1 MTLSGTTPTRQNYS
15 FAGWA
20 TSENGVV
27 SYSAGGTYTSN
38 SAITL
43 YAIWSGNP
51 YTISLNNQSA
61 TSAGTTAIY
70 GTYGTGIYLDSSKT
84 NMMTTSANGITI
96 PSKNNVVTY
105 NYNGSGAANTSAT
118 ATCGFGGYYTGTN
131 GSGTQMIANT
141 GKITNSLTNVAFSGN
156 TTLYAKWTLGSVT
169 LPNATRT
176 NYIFNGW
183 YTSASG
189 GSKVGN
195 AGASY
200 TPPSSTT
207 LYAQWLPNPQVSF
220 SSSAKIVDGS
230 DWKYIDSHIQWICKP
245 KLEVFA
251 VGNGSISYQWY
262 KSINGGQFSPI
273 SGASS
278 SVYEDSYYS
287 GSFSSMSYYCVVTC
301 VIDGARKTIT
311 SETLNARV
319 LIKT

>member
-1 MTLSGTTPTRQNYS
+1 MTPTRQNYS

-20 TSENGVV
+20 TSGNGEV
-27 SYSAGGTYTSN
+27 SYSAGGKYTSN

-70 GTYGTGIYLDSSKT
+70 GIYGKGIYSDASKT
-84 NMMTTSANGITI
+84 ILMTPSANGITI
-96 PSKNNVVTY
+96 PTKKNVVTY
-105 NYNGSGAANTSAT
+105 NYNGSGASNTSAT
-118 ATCGFGGYYTGTN
+118 ANCGFGGYYTGTN

-183 YTSASG
+183 YTAASG

-200 TPPSSTT
+200 TPSASTT
-207 LYAQWLPNPQVSF
+207 LYAQWKGDPYFRVPPGVMISEYTSGLGYPPSGGKNYS
-220 SSSAKIVDGS
+220 
-230 DWKYIDSHIQWICKP
+230 YT
-245 KLEVFA
+245 VFLK
-251 VGNGSISYQWY
+251 GFEYNGTLSYQWY
-262 KSINGGQFSPI
+262 RNN
-273 SGASS
+273 
-278 SVYEDSYYS
+278 SVG
-287 GSFSSMSYYCVVTC
+287 GSFYAIANSNSVSYSFLVKAGDPSFEIYCVVTC
-301 VIDGARKTIT
+301 TVGGE
-311 SETLNARV
+311 S
-319 LIKT
+319 IKVKLPTQKCS

>member
-1 MTLSGTTPTRQNYS
+1 MTPTRQNYS

-20 TSENGVV
+20 TSGSGEV
-27 SYSAGGTYTSN
+27 SYSAGGKYTSN

-70 GTYGTGIYLDSSKT
+70 GIYGKGIYSDASKT
-84 NMMTTSANGITI
+84 VLMTPSANGITI
-96 PSKNNVVTY
+96 PTKKNVVTY
-105 NYNGSGAANTSAT
+105 NYNGSGASNTSAT
-118 ATCGFGGYYTGTN
+118 ANCGFGGYYTGTN

-183 YTSASG
+183 YTATSG
-189 GSKVGN
+189 GGKVGN

-200 TPPSSTT
+200 TPSASTT
-207 LYAQWLPNPQVSF
+207 LYAQWKGDPQVKCDKYSVSF
-220 SSSAKIVDGS
+220 GS
-230 DWKYIDSHIQWICKP
+230 GMSDQGVWCDWKEYTVQP
-245 KLEVFA
+245 EA
-251 VGNGSISYQWY
+251 NGTLSYQWY
-262 KSINGGQFSPI
+262 LSSDGGATYSPVGTG
-273 SGASS
+273 SPTYRHTYTGSASN
-278 SVYEDSYYS
+278 YKC
-287 GSFSSMSYYCVVTC
+287 YCVITC
-301 VIDGARKTIT
+301 DVRW
-311 SETLNARV
+311 SN
-319 LIKT
+319 